1 MTYDRTTINAAA
13 AILFY
18 VFMQSVVVRSECDSI
33 IVKRFPGYHVISP
46 VLRTVTCPGD
56 ACSLPL
62 CAVSCEDNSCVAVS
76 FNVVDKIC
84 HQHDKPIYSPEVRF
98 EESPDWE
105 YLQLI
110 SGNTNT
116 VKRNTIFSRKI
127 KMRFF
132 YVEQLSKNNLKM
144 K

>member
-33 IVKRFPGYHVISP
+33 IVKRFPGYHV
-46 VLRTVTCPGD
+46 TCPGD
-56 ACSLPL
+56 ACSLHL

-84 HQHDKPIYSPEVRF
+84 HLHDRPIYSPEVRF

>member
-1 MTYDRTTINAAA
+1 MTYDRTTTINAAA

-18 VFMQSVVVRSECDSI
+18 VFMQSVVVRSECEAI
-33 IVKRFPGYHVISP
+33 IFNRFPGYHVISP

-84 HQHDKPIYSPEVRF
+84 QQHDQPIYSPEVTF

-110 SGNTNT
+110 TGNTNN
-116 VKRNTIFSRKI
+116 VKRNKIFCRK
-127 KMRFF
+127 R
-132 YVEQLSKNNLKM
+132 QKNKNEVLLC
-144 K
+144 